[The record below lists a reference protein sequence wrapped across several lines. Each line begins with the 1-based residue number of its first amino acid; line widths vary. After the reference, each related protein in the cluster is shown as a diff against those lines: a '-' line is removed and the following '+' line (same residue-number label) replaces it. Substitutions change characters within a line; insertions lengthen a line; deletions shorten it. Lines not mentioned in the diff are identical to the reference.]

1 MDAEARCGYFF
12 FLVWLSFAG
21 REAIFLVAFGFQA
34 YLNKQTSCQ
43 HCPLISYEPGRVAA
57 ADETSLVGLTTDLAR
72 GETISEKKSCQF
84 FRAFD
89 LLLRRAE
96 GKKQLWGKEKSES
109 RDQR

>member
-1 MDAEARCGYFF
+1 M
-12 FLVWLSFAG
+12 
-21 REAIFLVAFGFQA
+21 
-34 YLNKQTSCQ
+34 
-43 HCPLISYEPGRVAA
+43 
-57 ADETSLVGLTTDLAR
+57 GLMTDLAR
-72 GETISEKKSCQF
+72 GETISEKTSCQF